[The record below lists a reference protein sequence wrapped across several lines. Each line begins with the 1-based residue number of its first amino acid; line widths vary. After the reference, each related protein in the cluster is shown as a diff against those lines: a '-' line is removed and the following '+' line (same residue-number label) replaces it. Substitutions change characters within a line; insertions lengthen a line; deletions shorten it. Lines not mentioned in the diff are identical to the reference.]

1 MQIKINLKNEVATNF
16 ANYHGWTE
24 DSGITVED
32 FVTCKLLD
40 RVSNDTLELANR
52 TALETV
58 VPVADITS
66 DSKQTTL
73 REQMATA
80 RQVKEAPIETPIEP
94 VKDKKSVKGKK

>member
-16 ANYHGWTE
+16 ATYHGWTE

-58 VPVADITS
+58 VPVADVTTNA
-66 DSKQTTL
+66 KQTAL
-73 REQMATA
+73 KEQIATA
-80 RQVKEAPIETPIEP
+80 RQVKEAPVEIP
-94 VKDKKSVKGKK
+94 VKVGK

>member
-58 VPVADITS
+58 VPVADVTTNA
-66 DSKQTTL
+66 KQTAL
-73 REQMATA
+73 KEQIATA
-80 RQVKEAPIETPIEP
+80 RQVKEAPVEIP
-94 VKDKKSVKGKK
+94 VKVGK

>member
-1 MQIKINLKNEVATNF
+1 MKITIELKDDVATNF
-16 ANYHGWTE
+16 ATYYGWTA
-24 DSGITVED
+24 DMNVPVAD
-32 FVTCKLLD
+32 FVTSKLLD
-40 RVSNDTLELANR
+40 RISNDTLELANR

-58 VPVADITS
+58 VPVADVTS

-94 VKDKKSVKGKK
+94 VKDKK